1 MQLMGEN
8 YSKEDVFKNSSNIF
22 KDLITKHC
30 ETFSR
35 LPAFEK
41 AIFEKFNTV
50 KTHVKNSSLEKE
62 FRTTITQKF
71 IKIEEF
77 ADLHKTEEYGDG
89 VKNNYALV
97 AEEHYYNVS
106 YAFDVSVF

>member
-1 MQLMGEN
+1 M
-8 YSKEDVFKNSSNIF
+8 
-22 KDLITKHC
+22 
-30 ETFSR
+30 
-35 LPAFEK
+35 PAFEK